1 MSLFCRLSGRHYW
14 CVPHRSSDNY
24 LVQVCYECGAERPAR
39 ELQDDFATERLN
51 HSISSG
57 KAEAAR
63 LASRATPG
71 ASSTTQAQAVG
82 QTALRRLSLIK

>member
-14 CVPHRSSDNY
+14 CVPHRSQDNY
-24 LVQVCYECGAERPAR
+24 LVQVCYECGAERAAR
-39 ELQDDFATERLN
+39 ELHDDFATERLN

-63 LASRATPG
+63 LASRAAPG
-71 ASSTTQAQAVG
+71 APSTTQAQAVG
-82 QTALRRLSLIK
+82 QTALGRLSLIK